1 MPRDR
6 RPPPGLF
13 TTVLYLPS
21 PRTTRKKRSRSV
33 FISSIYQAIA
43 SDKVVA
49 DVAPIVN
56 VEISTPAATMKRVM
70 QRFRQSAESLDKND
84 DQLSNTASLDERPLV
99 YNSKIE
105 EMRQAEYPTLLGTTY
120 LDHAGTTPYAKTAIE
135 RWTSELTT
143 NLFGNPHSASASSQL
158 STRRIDDIR
167 LKVLKFF
174 NASPE
179 DFDVVFVANAT
190 AAIKLVAEAFRDA
203 PEGFWYGYHHDAHTS
218 LVGCRELATQGTSC
232 FGDDRSVESWTA
244 GLGDSK
250 LCRKTLQL
258 FAYPGQSNMTG
269 RRLPLEWC
277 SRIRTAAA
285 ESQQRIYT
293 LLDAASLVSTSPL
306 DLSDPSAAP
315 DFTALSF
322 YKIFGFPDL
331 GALVV
336 RRESGSVLTRKRY
349 FAGGTV
355 DAVISSESNW
365 HAKKGNL
372 HSALEEGTLPFHNI
386 LALDHAMA
394 VHNELFGPMKQVAN
408 HAQFLTRAARRAL
421 RGLLHANGAEVCEI
435 YGPTNTSDCG
445 SLVAFNLKDSTG
457 KVLSASEVEK
467 LCTVK
472 GIQLRTGGLCN
483 PGGIAR
489 HLGLLPE
496 HIRRNY
502 DAGRRCGG
510 ENDMINGMPTG
521 AIRISFGA
529 VSTRSDL
536 ETFIGFIEEY
546 YVERHVFKTL
556 PAPPIK
562 QATATSRRPGFFIE
576 SLSVFPIKSC
586 AAFKIPADQKWQ
598 VTASGLAWDREWCLV
613 HEGTNV
619 ALSQKRY
626 PRMALLQPR
635 IDPEDQ
641 KLQVSYTDQGVN
653 EHIEIDLREVFSTTV
668 VPAKT
673 CLKDAFRLQNSRVC
687 GDTIPLHVYTSA
699 TINDFFSRV
708 LGVPCCLARYP
719 HSGSPRNA
727 SIRKPKSEMAS
738 LAASHQPSSMKLANE
753 SPMLI
758 VSRSSVNELNRRIRH
773 NARERGGDERLTVSA
788 ASFRA
793 NIVVAERREDPAD
806 AETPYSEDKWSSVSI
821 SPQVQIQDPL
831 PHSEV
836 SPDARS
842 HAAAATLI
850 REPDTTST
858 SSNSSNPSLSSS
870 FNASTSEHELL
881 AVTTTTTT
889 TTASSSQTSISS
901 SSVEQ
906 PRPQSQSL
914 PPRAPVP
921 LQSPQMRIQS
931 ESPNLTL
938 AILGPCQRCQMV
950 SINQT
955 TARSQ
960 QEPFSTLAKTR
971 RKGDGRVWFGVHAAL
986 DVSVDGEEA
995 ERYVQVGDLVVP
1007 G

>member
-1 MPRDR
+1 MPHDR
-6 RPPPGLF
+6 RPPPGPF
-13 TTVLYLPS
+13 STDLYLQL
-21 PRTTRKKRSRSV
+21 PRTTLKKRLRSL
-33 FISSIYQAIA
+33 FISSIYQDIA
-43 SDKVVA
+43 SDQVVA
-49 DVAPIVN
+49 DVAPIAN

-70 QRFRQSAESLDKND
+70 QRFRQSAESLDEND
-84 DQLSNTASLDERPLV
+84 DQLSSTASLNERPLV

-105 EMRQAEYPTLLGTTY
+105 EIRQAEYPTLLGTTY

-135 RWTSELTT
+135 RWTAELTT

-203 PEGFWYGYHHDAHTS
+203 PEGFWYGYHDDAHTS

-232 FGDDRSVESWTA
+232 FEDDRSVVSWIA
-244 GLGDSK
+244 GLEDSN
-250 LCRKTLQL
+250 LYRKPLQL

-277 SRIRTAAA
+277 SRVRAAA
-285 ESQQRIYT
+285 AKAQQRIYT

-315 DFTALSF
+315 DFTAVSF

-331 GALVV
+331 GALIV
-336 RRESGSVLTRKRY
+336 RRESGSVLVRKRY

-386 LALDHAMA
+386 LALDHAMT
-394 VHNELFGPMKQVAN
+394 VHKELFGPMKQVAN

-421 RGLLHANGAEVCEI
+421 RILLHANGAEVCEI

-457 KVLSASEVEK
+457 KILSASEVEK
-467 LCTVK
+467 LCIVK

-496 HIRRNY
+496 YIRRNY

-529 VSTRSDL
+529 MSTRSDL

-562 QATATSRRPGFFIE
+562 QATATSQRPGFFIE

-626 PRMALLQPR
+626 PRMALLQPK
-635 IDPEDQ
+635 IDADIQ
-641 KLQVSYTDQGVN
+641 KLRILYTNQGVD
-653 EHIEIDLREVFSTTV
+653 EHIEIDLQEIPSTTI

-673 CLKDAFRLQNSRVC
+673 CSEDAFRLQNSKVC
-687 GDTIPLHVYTSA
+687 GDTIPLQVYTSPK
-699 TINDFFSRV
+699 INGFFSRV

-719 HSGSPRNA
+719 RSGSPRNA

-738 LAASHQPSSMKLANE
+738 PAASHQPSSMKLANE

-758 VSRSSVNELNRRIRH
+758 VSRSSVNELNRQIRH
-773 NARERGGDERLTVSA
+773 NARERVGDERITVSA
-788 ASFRA
+788 AAFRA
-793 NIVVAERREDPAD
+793 NVVVAERREDLAD
-806 AETPYSEDKWSSVSI
+806 AETPYSEDNWSSVSI
-821 SPQVQIQDPL
+821 SPQIQVQGPL

-836 SPDARS
+836 SPDPRG

-858 SSNSSNPSLSSS
+858 SSKSSNPSLSSS
-870 FNASTSEHELL
+870 SKTSNSEYESL
-881 AVTTTTTT
+881 AAITTTTI
-889 TTASSSQTSISS
+889 ASSSQTSISS
-901 SSVEQ
+901 SSLEQ
-906 PRPQSQSL
+906 PQPQSQPL

-921 LQSPQMRIQS
+921 PQPPQTQTQS
-931 ESPNLTL
+931 ERPNLTL
-938 AILGPCQRCQMV
+938 AILGACQRCQMV

-960 QEPFSTLAKTR
+960 KEPFSTLAKTR